1 MITLIVRT
9 IMNINCDKAKQSQ
22 NVRKEHKMN
31 ATRPQTPPKQSQHH
45 EKAHKMNATRL
56 PETPKTITKL

>member
-1 MITLIVRT
+1 
-9 IMNINCDKAKQSQ
+9 MNINGDKAKQSQ
-22 NVRKEHKMN
+22 HVRKEHKMN
-31 ATRPQTPPKQSQHH
+31 ATRPQRPPKQSQHH